1 MVFVTNTYLLSGVVV
16 LAITLIVLWRQ
27 QKGFAYFFFFSVFW
41 IYMMSVISVVAFP
54 FPIGIP
60 NPNFKPN
67 INLIPLNFGVGDCGF
82 LILCI
87 RNIYENILLTIPFGF
102 GISFIA
108 HIKPRNIFWL
118 AFAVGFTFELI
129 QLIISLAV
137 RSPFRVVDIND
148 VILNAAGVLLGY
160 GLFKIFG
167 ATYSFITRLFTIQ
180 HRYVFAYVYEVVCQ
194 HER

>member
-16 LAITLIVLWRQ
+16 LALALIVLWRQ
-27 QKGFAYFFFFSVFW
+27 QKGFAYLFFFSVFW
-41 IYMMSVISVVAFP
+41 IYMMSAISVVAFP

-67 INLIPLNFGVGDCGF
+67 VNLIPLNFGDCSF

-129 QLIISLAV
+129 QLVISLAV

-148 VILNAAGVLLGY
+148 VILNAAGMLLGY
-160 GLFKIFG
+160 GLFKIFE